1 MIKKGLSFLV
11 FISITVF
18 AFSQGKAPSIISLI
32 EKDTT
37 ITKGVYIIE
46 NNVKVTKNAT
56 LTINP
61 GVKFYL
67 KNGASIRVDGGIKVA
82 GNARN
87 IIEFT
92 SQNEEE
98 EGYGIIITGS
108 NPEKEIS
115 IEYANFNHLLI
126 PLNFEKNW
134 IRKSVLIK
142 NCSFQ
147 EINTGEAS
155 IIISRPDELSA
166 ENEIPFVFSLNNF
179 VFNNSS
185 IFIENLDSDVLNLQ
199 FFKNLITSNYY
210 YGYELGGGIYA
221 PINATINNPDAK
233 FTGTFL
239 ANSLYQNYLL
249 HDSNDSIVKEVNFGI
264 KGRAEKYSLD
274 NNYFGLKSVAE
285 IQKTFDHSI
294 NDPNAPFIT
303 TGTPMKNPHPSTHGH
318 IYKVLFN
325 GVEPQNNRRPYTD
338 KEDLKVTII
347 YNRPFLIKDGVN
359 YVSYTYL
366 NPEDGKTYTVGLV
379 SKFDIDKANNTL
391 NFVIKNDVYVKYPQ
405 GYFTIRGLVDEE
417 NFMVP
422 KEQYGKELFNFIFD
436 KKE

>member
-1 MIKKGLSFLV
+1 MIKKIQLI
-11 FISITVF
+11 FIFFSMMAS

-37 ITKGVYIIE
+37 ISKGTYIIE
-46 NNVKVTKNAT
+46 NNVKIMKNAT
-56 LTINP
+56 LTITQ
-61 GVKFYL
+61 GAKFYF
-67 KNGASIRVDGGIKVA
+67 KNGASIRVDGGIKIT
-82 GNARN
+82 GNPRH
-87 IIEFT
+87 IVEFT
-92 SQNEEE
+92 SQDEND
-98 EGYGIIITGS
+98 EGYGIIINGN

-134 IRKSVLIK
+134 IRKSVTIK
-142 NCSFQ
+142 NCTFQ
-147 EINTGEAS
+147 DINTGEAS

-166 ENEIPFVFSLNNF
+166 ENEIPFIFSLNNF

-210 YGYELGGGIYA
+210 YGYEVGGGICA

-274 NNYFGLKSVAE
+274 NNYFGIKTPAE

-303 TGTPMKNPHPSTHGH
+303 VATPLKTPHMSTHGH

-325 GVEPQNNRRPYTD
+325 GVEPQKNRRPFTD

-366 NPEDGKTYTVGLV
+366 NPEDGKTYTVGLT

-391 NFVIKNDVYVKYPQ
+391 NFVIKNDVYLKFPQ